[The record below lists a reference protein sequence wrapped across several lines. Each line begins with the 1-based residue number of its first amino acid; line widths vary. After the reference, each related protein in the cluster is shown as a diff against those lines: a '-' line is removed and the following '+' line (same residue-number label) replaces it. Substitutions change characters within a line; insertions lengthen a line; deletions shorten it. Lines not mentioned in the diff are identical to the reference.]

1 MTTTTSGDHGSRG
14 SAAVPRSAAAPALV
28 KLLIA
33 AAAMCPHPVTD
44 RLARDAQQTSDL
56 DLLVPLIDQSH
67 SPPAKFFLSVLRQQ
81 ASRARCRRRC
91 RCRGS
96 SGHRA
101 AYVDHSNALGHYARR
116 RGDRT
121 YFV

>member
-1 MTTTTSGDHGSRG
+1 
-14 SAAVPRSAAAPALV
+14 VPRSAAAPALV

-81 ASRARCRRRC
+81 ASIPIDTLNTTTNATIYHAVVVTWVRS
-91 RCRGS
+91 RGRVC
-96 SGHRA
+96 GHHPCPPGGRVKIRSLA
-101 AYVDHSNALGHYARR
+101 
-116 RGDRT
+116 
-121 YFV
+121 